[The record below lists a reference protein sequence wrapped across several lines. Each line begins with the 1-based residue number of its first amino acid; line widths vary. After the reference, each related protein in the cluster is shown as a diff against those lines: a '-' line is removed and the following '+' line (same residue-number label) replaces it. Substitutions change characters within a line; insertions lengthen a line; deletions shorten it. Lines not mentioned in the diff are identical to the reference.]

1 MTVRS
6 HVIALKSQVA
16 IRPVALGL
24 SLLAVSGGHTAYEAS
39 ANTVTITVDGV
50 RQQVT
55 THGDTVGAALTAAHL
70 TTSSHDLLAPSATTP
85 LKDGSGI
92 VLRRGRE
99 LQLTI
104 DGKGRTVWVTALSV
118 DEALDQIGL
127 REGGALVSADRSRA
141 LPLKGFSLDVRTR
154 KDVQLLDAGKVRR
167 TATNALQVSELL
179 TELKLRLRPQDKL
192 SVRPTAAV
200 TDGMVISVTRV
211 DGKRVSTD
219 VEIAFNTVREPDAS
233 MFVGDTEVRTPGRVG
248 VLHKTYLLT
257 LTNGKVTGKRIA
269 TITRTAEPVTRVI
282 AYGTKKRPS
291 APRSVSGADNLN
303 WPALARCES
312 GGNPR
317 AVSSGGQYRGL
328 YQFSLSTWHGVGGA
342 GDPIDASSSEQ
353 TYRAKKLYVRSGR
366 GSWPTC
372 GRYL

>member
-6 HVIALKSQVA
+6 HVIALRSQVA

-55 THGDTVGAALTAAHL
+55 THGDTVGAALKAAHL

-85 LKDGSGI
+85 LKDGSSI

-99 LQLTI
+99 LQLTV
-104 DGKGRTVWVTALSV
+104 DGKGRAIWVTALSV

-179 TELKLRLRPQDKL
+179 TELKLHLRPQDKL

-219 VEIAFNTVREPDAS
+219 LEIPFSTVREPDAS
-233 MFVGDTEVRTPGRVG
+233 MFIGETAVRSPGRVG

-257 LTNGKVTGKRIA
+257 LTNGHVTGKRIA

-282 AYGTKKRPS
+282 AYGTKKRPV

-317 AVSSGGQYRGL
+317 SVSSGGQYRGL

-366 GSWPTC
+366 SSWPTC